1 MANTFNEDH
10 QIETYKSMVTI
21 SIEVFKY
28 LALLNGG
35 AAAGMLA
42 IFDRLS
48 KVIPLCAL
56 KVSLV
61 CFVVGLL
68 FTGIAVFCSY
78 WTQNTLFNEGFQ
90 RLPKGK
96 HVRFL
101 RIATATCVLSL
112 LAFCIGASIGVLNAR
127 PSL

>member
-28 LALLNGG
+28 LVLLNGG

-56 KVSLV
+56 KVSLM

-78 WTQNTLFNEGFQ
+78 WTQNTLFNEGFH
-90 RLPKGK
+90 RVPKGR
-96 HVRFL
+96 HVRFVK
-101 RIATATCVLSL
+101 IATGTCVLSL
-112 LAFCIGASIGVLNAR
+112 LAFCIGASVGVLTAR